1 MPRARSHW
9 ALLIQTREAL
19 RDAVPEAYGHAVRY
33 RDEFFAGG
41 IAPDAI
47 RLFAG
52 RDKLSSHFYDDQ
64 RQETWSHVVA
74 TMSHAQP
81 SIADWARLAPPARA
95 WMLGYLTHIL
105 TDIAYW
111 RNVISRLPAFP
122 AESGVHHGAWVLAD
136 QLAIPQAERH
146 LDVDVLRFDDAPPW
160 VDEAAVRRM
169 IARVVERI
177 LAADGMWP
185 VELSYIRY
193 RPELEG
199 KSDAEVFE
207 IILPEWEANVARA
220 RDVVP
225 EAAWRAFHRDAVA
238 GAVATIAGYLEAV
251 APDLTYPGPARS
263 EGSPEAGPAEPATPS
278 AQAAE
283 KPASGVASP

>member
-19 RDAVPEAYGHAVRY
+19 RDAVPEAYDHALRY

-64 RQETWSHVVA
+64 RQETWSGVVA
-74 TMSHAQP
+74 TMSQAQP
-81 SIADWARLAPPARA
+81 SIAEWSRMTPPARA

-122 AESGVHHGAWVLAD
+122 AEAGVHHGAWVLAD
-136 QLAIPQAERH
+136 QLAIPQAERR
-146 LDVDVLRFDDAPPW
+146 LDVDVLRFEAAPPW
-160 VDEAAVRRM
+160 VDETAVRRM
-169 IARVVERI
+169 ITRVVERI
-177 LAADGMWP
+177 LLADGMWP

-220 RDVVP
+220 RSLVP
-225 EAAWRAFHRDAVA
+225 EASWQAFRQDAVT
-238 GAVATIAGYLEAV
+238 GAVTTIAGYLTAGV
-251 APDLTYPGPARS
+251 PDLTYPGAARR
-263 EGSPEAGPAEPATPS
+263 EGSIQPAPAAASAEGTGAPAT
-278 AQAAE
+278 
-283 KPASGVASP
+283 GVAAP